1 VTAAL
6 DNPGVRLTADGLI
19 ALRPLAAQ
27 IAGDPA
33 LARLPGGFVT
43 RRKGHGQEVAD
54 VRLYAEGDD
63 VRHLDRGTTA
73 RTGALHVRQFQE
85 ERDRETLLVADF
97 RPSMLWGISRCFR
110 SVAAAEILALI
121 GWRVVAEGGRVGLLA
136 ITAGAPVL
144 VRARGKTRGMLD
156 AIGGMVRAHANV
168 LAMAANGQ
176 RTEPDLADAL
186 VRAER
191 IAGRGGEIVLAS
203 GFDAAGAGLA
213 DRLALLS
220 RRRAPRLIVVEDAD
234 GGRLPRGRYP
244 IRLADG
250 RLARVSLTGGPAAP
264 AAAEIAGW
272 PAVRLD
278 AGAPLTST
286 ARALAA
292 AFPADR
298 WP

>member
-110 SVAAAEILALI
+110 SVAAAEIFRDGMARLTGIGPQDFTISERHLKVYDEAADPWPAPHKDRNASHFSIGLPVVLPEGSSVCVFPDLEPGPNTEERAVFLSPPPGGTARDIYRSARAEILNERLGDMVVFLGSALFHE
-121 GWRVVAEGGRVGLLA
+121 RVNGAGTSVLYIKVNGRGEDPLGEN
-136 ITAGAPVL
+136 IYAGNPAY
-144 VRARGKTRGMLD
+144 
-156 AIGGMVRAHANV
+156 AHA
-168 LAMAANGQ
+168 
-176 RTEPDLADAL
+176 
-186 VRAER
+186 
-191 IAGRGGEIVLAS
+191 
-203 GFDAAGAGLA
+203 
-213 DRLALLS
+213 
-220 RRRAPRLIVVEDAD
+220 
-234 GGRLPRGRYP
+234 
-244 IRLADG
+244 
-250 RLARVSLTGGPAAP
+250 
-264 AAAEIAGW
+264 
-272 PAVRLD
+272 
-278 AGAPLTST
+278 
-286 ARALAA
+286 
-292 AFPADR
+292 
-298 WP
+298 